1 MHKSVATPAFGARCL
16 HRYYF
21 TFFQTPRRRSQKIDL
36 NYKVPLSTRHI
47 PPYSKTL
54 KYIIPI
60 HIFAIQNALYASH
73 DKPPSDLPVV
83 EPHEAW

>member
-1 MHKSVATPAFGARCL
+1 MEGSQL
-16 HRYYF
+16 
-21 TFFQTPRRRSQKIDL
+21 QTE
-36 NYKVPLSTRHI
+36 VPLSTVDI
-47 PPYSKTL
+47 PPYPKTL